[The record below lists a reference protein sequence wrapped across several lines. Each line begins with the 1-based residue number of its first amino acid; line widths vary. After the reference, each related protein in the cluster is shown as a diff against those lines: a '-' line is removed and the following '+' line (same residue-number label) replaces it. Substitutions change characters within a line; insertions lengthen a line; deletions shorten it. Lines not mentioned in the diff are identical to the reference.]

1 MELLDKG
8 KHCEEEFCHQLDL
21 LPMQCKACKKYFCS
35 THFKY
40 DSHNCQQ
47 SNGLNY
53 KIPICEL
60 CNKTIEFKRGK
71 DLDLCLAEH
80 LQNCQFN
87 ESKSSINKQM
97 TNQKSKCQ
105 YENCKSSDVFRFE
118 CECCLQTF
126 CNKHRI
132 PEVHR
137 CNRFQ
142 TGQSCSKQF
151 NSKEKRKEQQMF
163 SFTYF

>member
-35 THFKY
+35 SHFKY
-40 DSHNCQQ
+40 DAHNCEK
-47 SNGLNY
+47 SIGLNY

-60 CNKTIEFKRGK
+60 CNKAIEFKRGK

-80 LQNCQFN
+80 LQKCQFN
-87 ESKSSINKQM
+87 DIKS
-97 TNQKSKCQ
+97 TNNQKTIQKKSKC
-105 YENCKSSDVFRFE
+105 YFGSCKSSDVFRFE
-118 CECCLQTF
+118 CESCLQTF

-132 PEVHR
+132 PEVHQCHR
-137 CNRFQ
+137 YQ

-151 NSKEKRKEQQMF
+151 NSKEKQNDQRMF